1 MSRSCD
7 SCGVQDAG
15 PRRSDRARSTLHASA
30 LVVWSLLLT
39 SAAAGAAN
47 EGCDSW
53 PAWQRFR
60 QLYMSEDGRI
70 IDASSPEQ
78 ATVSEGQAYAL
89 FFALI
94 GNDRHTFEVL
104 LQWTTNNLAG
114 GDLTS
119 SLPAWRWGRQADGT
133 WGILDSNAAADADLW
148 MAYTLGEAARLWG
161 QPSYEILGRAL
172 ASRIVQEEVVSIPA
186 LGATL
191 LPGPQGFV
199 DEGVWRLNPSY
210 VPLQIIR
217 GIQRQTG
224 QDVWNDVARTSE
236 QMIVGSAPRGFA
248 ADWVEYRKGKGFATD
263 RATAG
268 GGSYDAIRVYL
279 WAGTLAESDPAYS
292 KLAAHFAP
300 MIESVVRR
308 SLPPERIDTQTL
320 AMTGDGSF
328 GFSAALLPMFRNAA
342 MDDVERKQRARV
354 EAQSLQS
361 NRAYYNDALSL
372 FGLGWLEGRY
382 RFERSALLTVNWGQP
397 C

>member
-1 MSRSCD
+1 MSRSRD
-7 SCGVQDAG
+7 TSGVQDAS
-15 PRRSDRARSTLHASA
+15 PRRSDKARGILHASA
-30 LVVWSLLLT
+30 LAVWSLLSTGDAL
-39 SAAAGAAN
+39 GASNDA
-47 EGCDSW
+47 CDSW

-70 IDASSPEQ
+70 IDASSPEK

-114 GDLTS
+114 GDLTR

-133 WGILDSNAAADADLW
+133 WGVLDSNAAADADLL

-172 ASRIVQEEVVSIPA
+172 ASRIVEREIASIPA

-191 LPGPQGFV
+191 LPGPHGFV
-199 DEGVWRLNPSY
+199 DDGVWRLNPSY

-224 QDVWNDVARTSE
+224 QDVWNEIARTSE
-236 QMIVGSAPRGFA
+236 QMIVGAAPRGFA
-248 ADWVEYRKGKGFATD
+248 ADWVEYRRGKGFATD

-268 GGSYDAIRVYL
+268 VGSYDAIRVYL
-279 WAGTLAESDPAYS
+279 WAGTLPESDPAYS

-300 MIESVVRR
+300 MIESVARR
-308 SLPPERIDTQTL
+308 SLPPEKINTKTL
-320 AMTGDGSF
+320 ATTGDGSF

-342 MDDVERKQRARV
+342 MDDAERKHRARV
-354 EAQSLQS
+354 EARLLQS
-361 NRAYYNDALSL
+361 NQAYYNDALSL

-382 RFERSALLTVNWGQP
+382 RFERSALLKVNWVQP